1 MLVTLKL
8 VFKPGVVVNTFNLS
22 TGKAEADGSQFEVS
36 LIYHS
41 EFQVRQGL
49 HSKIASV
56 SEKLSL

>member
-36 LIYHS
+36 PIYHS
-41 EFQVRQGL
+41 EFQVR
-49 HSKIASV
+49 
-56 SEKLSL
+56 